1 MNEFSPVV
9 LCGWV
14 FFEKK
19 NGEDEVPFLIFRYVM
34 VIKEKKEMVKK

>member
-1 MNEFSPVV
+1 MNEFPPVV

-14 FFEKK
+14 FFMEKMEK
-19 NGEDEVPFLIFRYVM
+19 LKCFSILRYVM